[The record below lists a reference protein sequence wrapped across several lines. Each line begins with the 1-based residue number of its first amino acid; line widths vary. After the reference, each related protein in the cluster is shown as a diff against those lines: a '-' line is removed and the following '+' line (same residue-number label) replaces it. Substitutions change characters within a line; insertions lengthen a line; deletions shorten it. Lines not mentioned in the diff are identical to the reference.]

1 MNSPSILSGQPNT
14 ASASTTRRTLF
25 LAGTLLAAL
34 GLTGCAAKD
43 MVGRTFEKTFERSAT
58 RIAEADFGPDAR
70 YAVAVVFE
78 AGDEHSMH
86 GPVIA
91 PLARE
96 VAVTLN
102 ETFGMQAVPLDHSP
116 GSDWMELQ
124 ALATAARGDKGSR
137 PDRGATSFSPFLRQA
152 GYRGYALVTVRE
164 TIDGF
169 SRNDYDYSVKGR
181 LSLRE
186 MGTDEKGET
195 ESVLARVGLPET
207 VCSRRLRNQPSPGE
221 MIITAKGYR
230 LTNAQ
235 RCTNLIMK
243 SLRSS
248 IEPLAPPPKND
259 LMLDN

>member
-1 MNSPSILSGQPNT
+1 M
-14 ASASTTRRTLF
+14 
-25 LAGTLLAAL
+25 AAL
-34 GLTGCAAKD
+34 CLGGCGAKD

-78 AGDEHSMH
+78 AGDELSMH
-86 GPVIA
+86 GPVVA

-116 GSDWMELQ
+116 NSEWMELQ

-137 PDRGATSFSPFLRQA
+137 PDRGATAFSPFLRQA
-152 GYRGYALVTVRE
+152 GYRGYALVTLRE
-164 TIDGF
+164 TTDGF
-169 SRNDYDYSVKGR
+169 SRNDYDYSVRGR

-186 MGTDEKGET
+186 LGTDDKGDT
-195 ESVLARVGLPET
+195 ESVLARVGLPQS
-207 VCSRRLRNQPSPGE
+207 VCSRRLRSQPSPGE
-221 MIITAKGYR
+221 MIITSKGYR

-235 RCTNLIMK
+235 RCTSLIMK
-243 SLRSS
+243 SLRAS
-248 IEPLAPPPKND
+248 IKPLAPAPTNPIMND
-259 LMLDN
+259 QP

>member
-1 MNSPSILSGQPNT
+1 MNSPRIPSIDSSRT
-14 ASASTTRRTLF
+14 SAPTTRRTLI
-25 LAGTLLAAL
+25 LVGTWLAAL
-34 GLTGCAAKD
+34 CLGGCAAKD
-43 MVGRTFEKTFERSAT
+43 MVERTFEKTFERSAT

-78 AGDEHSMH
+78 AGAEHSMH

-102 ETFGMQAVPLDHSP
+102 QTFGMQAVPLDHSP

-152 GYRGYALVTVRE
+152 GYRGYALLTVRE
-164 TIDGF
+164 TTDGF
-169 SRNDYDYSVKGR
+169 SRNDYDYSVRGR

-186 MGTDEKGET
+186 MGSDEKGET
-195 ESVLARVGLPET
+195 ESVLARVSLPQS
-207 VCSRRLRNQPSPGE
+207 VCSRRLRNPPSPGE
-221 MIITAKGYR
+221 MIITSKGYR

-235 RCTNLIMK
+235 RCTNLIMQ

-248 IEPLAPPPKND
+248 IEPLAPPPKID
-259 LMLDN
+259 LMLDD